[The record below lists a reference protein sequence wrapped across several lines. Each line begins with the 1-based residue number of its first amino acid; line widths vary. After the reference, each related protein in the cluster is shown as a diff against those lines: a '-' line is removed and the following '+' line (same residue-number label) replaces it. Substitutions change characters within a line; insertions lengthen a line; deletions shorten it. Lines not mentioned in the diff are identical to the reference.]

1 MKTVKKIFLD
11 DMKQLVSSFFIIVI
25 ILGIT
30 VIPALYAWLN
40 IYSNW
45 DPYGNTAGL
54 KIAFFSSDEGAT
66 VDGTTENV
74 GDELRKEIE
83 GNDAIHW
90 IFTDTEEQALSGVRS
105 GEYYAA
111 IVIEQDFSYRIL
123 NFFKAGVDKPAILF
137 YQNQKKNPVATKIS
151 DAVVEKIHKSLNKK
165 LTGVIVGEVF
175 DTANEVE
182 VSIESSGGIEGIV
195 TDMNDLNDEIKSYR
209 KSIDSIVAGNEVLL
223 DAIDEGKS
231 DAAQAGDRI
240 NSTRDSLD
248 ETGDE
253 ITMTE
258 LTLDY
263 YMDNV
268 KITMDTA
275 EGHLKSMETKLR
287 AGQLSGDVGKMGSAV
302 SSAAIDMNA
311 LLDDID
317 ALNRSVGS
325 TYIPSEEEINKVI
338 PTKEDIEESAKTC
351 HQASAELTSS
361 AAIMADLSKQLKDAD
376 NPENLENTYDELL
389 SALQTTAQV
398 TSSSAVAMRSAA
410 DAART
415 AADTVGGMEN
425 PDATKKNISN
435 EDWKNIQD
443 GLKQTAASMNASADA
458 MKDLANTTE
467 AEYEKVL
474 NNKDSTIAE
483 MSETLEEAVAL
494 TDSAATAMKQAAGY
508 ADQAGDAL
516 DKVAENYA
524 YYRQAA
530 GQIGSTL
537 TAYYNSLIALR
548 TQMNNAIATTAG
560 DTAVTDT
567 ALAEKEAAD
576 EIEGILKELSTTEY
590 TFENEIRPN
599 VNACLESLTEVV
611 DNITNLLNSLS
622 ATVSGMGNVFD
633 ALQISLTSAQD
644 SLTKTSDLLGLIS
657 DRLTEATE
665 KVEDVEHSQELTII
679 MNTLSGDPEKYSDFF
694 SEPVQIE
701 DNVIYPVENYGSAV
715 TPFYTTLSIWVGAL
729 VLAAILKT
737 KAKSSKYPGATQAQ
751 LYFGRYISYFILS
764 QAQTLVTVLGDLYYF
779 KVQCLNPFLFW
790 FACAFTSMVFS
801 LLIYS
806 LVLAFGDVG
815 KAIAVVMVVIQIA
828 GSSGTYPIELLPDFF
843 QKVYLFFPFP
853 YAINA
858 MRETIGGLYDGAFAL
873 YLLELS
879 IFIVVALVIGL
890 LIRKPFRKLNKF
902 MNRRM
907 EDSKLF

>member
-1 MKTVKKIFLD
+1 MKTVRKIFLD
-11 DMKQLVSSFFIIVI
+11 DLKQLVSSFFIIVI

-54 KIAFFSSDEGAT
+54 KIAFYSSDEGAT
-66 VDGTTENV
+66 VDGLTENV
-74 GDELRKEIE
+74 GDELKKEME

-90 IFTDTEEQALSGVRS
+90 VFTDSEEQALSGVRS

-111 IVIEQDFSYRIL
+111 IVIESDFSYRIL
-123 NFFKAGVDKPAILF
+123 NFFKAGVDKPSILF

-165 LTGVIVGEVF
+165 LTGVIVGQVF
-175 DTANEVE
+175 DTANSVE
-182 VSIESSGGIEGIV
+182 VSIESAGGIEGIV
-195 TDMNDLNDEIKSYR
+195 TDMQDLNGQILSYQ
-209 KSIDSIVAGNEVLL
+209 KTIDSVVAGNEVLL
-223 DAIDEGKS
+223 GAISEGKT
-231 DAAQAGDRI
+231 DAAQAGQRI
-240 NSTRDSLD
+240 DSTRASLD
-248 ETGDE
+248 ETGNQ
-253 ITMTE
+253 IQMTG

-317 ALNRSVGS
+317 ALNRSVGQ
-325 TYIPSEEEINKVI
+325 TYLPSEEEMNKVI
-338 PTKEDIEESAKTC
+338 PTKEDIEKSAKTC

-376 NPENLENTYDELL
+376 NQENLDNTYNELVDTL
-389 SALQTTAQV
+389 KTTAQV

-410 DAART
+410 T
-415 AADTVGGMEN
+415 AAQSTAETINEMSN
-425 PDATKKNISN
+425 PDPTGANISDD
-435 EDWKNIQD
+435 DWKTIQKGVSD
-443 GLKQTAASMNASADA
+443 TADSMSESATA
-458 MKDLANTTE
+458 LESLAATSE
-467 AEYEKVL
+467 AEYEKVRDS
-474 NNKDSTIAE
+474 KDSTEAQ
-483 MSETLEEAVAL
+483 MSEALEEAAAL
-494 TDSAATAMKQAAGY
+494 TDSASTAMKQASGY
-508 ADQAGDAL
+508 AEQAGDAL

-530 GQIGSTL
+530 NNIGSTL

-548 TQMNNAIATTAG
+548 TQLNNAIATTAG

-576 EIEGILKELSTTEY
+576 EIEAILKELKGTEY
-590 TFENEIRPN
+590 TFENDIRPN
-599 VNACLESLTEVV
+599 VDACLQSLTDVV
-611 DNITNLLNSLS
+611 GNISNLLNSLS
-622 ATVSGMGNVFD
+622 RTIAGMGNVFD
-633 ALQISLTSAQD
+633 ALQVSLTSAQD

-657 DRLTEATE
+657 DRLTEATG

-694 SEPVQIE
+694 SEPVQIT

-737 KAKSSKYPGATQAQ
+737 KAKSSKYPGATQTE
-751 LYFGRYISYFILS
+751 LFFGRYIIYFILS

-815 KAIAVVMVVIQIA
+815 KAIAVVAVVIQIA

-890 LIRKPFRKLNKF
+890 LIRKPFRRLNKF
-902 MNRRM
+902 MHRRM
-907 EDSKLF
+907 EDSRLF

>member
-105 GEYYAA
+105 GKYYAA

-275 EGHLKSMETKLR
+275 EGHLSSMQEKLR
-287 AGQLSGDVGKMGSAV
+287 QGKLSGDVGKMGAAGTCPPCRK
-302 SSAAIDMNA
+302 SSA
-311 LLDDID
+311 
-317 ALNRSVGS
+317 R
-325 TYIPSEEEINKVI
+325 
-338 PTKEDIEESAKTC
+338 
-351 HQASAELTSS
+351 AS
-361 AAIMADLSKQLKDAD
+361 
-376 NPENLENTYDELL
+376 
-389 SALQTTAQV
+389 
-398 TSSSAVAMRSAA
+398 
-410 DAART
+410 
-415 AADTVGGMEN
+415 
-425 PDATKKNISN
+425 
-435 EDWKNIQD
+435 
-443 GLKQTAASMNASADA
+443 
-458 MKDLANTTE
+458 
-467 AEYEKVL
+467 
-474 NNKDSTIAE
+474 
-483 MSETLEEAVAL
+483 
-494 TDSAATAMKQAAGY
+494 
-508 ADQAGDAL
+508 
-516 DKVAENYA
+516 
-524 YYRQAA
+524 
-530 GQIGSTL
+530 
-537 TAYYNSLIALR
+537 
-548 TQMNNAIATTAG
+548 
-560 DTAVTDT
+560 
-567 ALAEKEAAD
+567 
-576 EIEGILKELSTTEY
+576 
-590 TFENEIRPN
+590 
-599 VNACLESLTEVV
+599 
-611 DNITNLLNSLS
+611 
-622 ATVSGMGNVFD
+622 
-633 ALQISLTSAQD
+633 
-644 SLTKTSDLLGLIS
+644 
-657 DRLTEATE
+657 
-665 KVEDVEHSQELTII
+665 
-679 MNTLSGDPEKYSDFF
+679 
-694 SEPVQIE
+694 
-701 DNVIYPVENYGSAV
+701 
-715 TPFYTTLSIWVGAL
+715 
-729 VLAAILKT
+729 
-737 KAKSSKYPGATQAQ
+737 
-751 LYFGRYISYFILS
+751 
-764 QAQTLVTVLGDLYYF
+764 
-779 KVQCLNPFLFW
+779 
-790 FACAFTSMVFS
+790 
-801 LLIYS
+801 
-806 LVLAFGDVG
+806 
-815 KAIAVVMVVIQIA
+815 
-828 GSSGTYPIELLPDFF
+828 
-843 QKVYLFFPFP
+843 
-853 YAINA
+853 
-858 MRETIGGLYDGAFAL
+858 
-873 YLLELS
+873 
-879 IFIVVALVIGL
+879 
-890 LIRKPFRKLNKF
+890 
-902 MNRRM
+902 
-907 EDSKLF
+907 

>member
-105 GEYYAA
+105 GKYYAA

-165 LTGVIVGEVF
+165 LTGVIVGQVF
-175 DTANEVE
+175 DTANSVE
-182 VSIESSGGIEGIV
+182 VSIESAGGIEGIV
-195 TDMNDLNDEIKSYR
+195 TDMQDLNGQILSYQ
-209 KSIDSIVAGNEVLL
+209 KTIDSVVAGNEVLL
-223 DAIDEGKS
+223 GAISEGKT
-231 DAAQAGDRI
+231 DAAQAGQRI
-240 NSTRDSLD
+240 DSTRASLD
-248 ETGDE
+248 ETGNQ
-253 ITMTE
+253 IQMTG

-275 EGHLKSMETKLR
+275 EGHLSSMQEKLR
-287 AGQLSGDVGKMGSAV
+287 QGKLSGDVGKMGAAV
-302 SSAAIDMNA
+302 SSAALDMNA

-317 ALNRSVGS
+317 ALNRSVGQ
-325 TYIPSEEEINKVI
+325 TYLPSEEEMNKVI
-338 PTKEDIEESAKTC
+338 PTKEDIEKSAKTC

-376 NPENLENTYDELL
+376 NQENLDNTYNELVDTL
-389 SALQTTAQV
+389 KTTAQV

-410 DAART
+410 T
-415 AADTVGGMEN
+415 AAQSTAETINGMSK
-425 PDATKKNISN
+425 PDPTGANISDD
-435 EDWKNIQD
+435 DWKTIQKGVSD
-443 GLKQTAASMNASADA
+443 TADSMSESATA
-458 MKDLANTTE
+458 LESLAATSE
-467 AEYEKVL
+467 AEYEKVRDS
-474 NNKDSTIAE
+474 KDSTEAQ
-483 MSETLEEAVAL
+483 MSEALEEAAAL
-494 TDSAATAMKQAAGY
+494 TDSASTAMKQASGY
-508 ADQAGDAL
+508 AEQAGDAL

-530 GQIGSTL
+530 NNIGSTL

-548 TQMNNAIATTAG
+548 TQLNNAIATTAG

-576 EIEGILKELSTTEY
+576 EIEAILKELKGTEY
-590 TFENEIRPN
+590 TFENDIRPN
-599 VNACLESLTEVV
+599 VDACLQSLTDVV
-611 DNITNLLNSLS
+611 GNISNLLNSLS
-622 ATVSGMGNVFD
+622 RTIAGMGNVFD
-633 ALQISLTSAQD
+633 ALQVSLTSAQD

-657 DRLTEATE
+657 DRLTEATG

-694 SEPVQIE
+694 SEPVQIT

-737 KAKSSKYPGATQAQ
+737 KAKSSKYPGATQTE
-751 LYFGRYISYFILS
+751 LFFGRYIIYFILS

-815 KAIAVVMVVIQIA
+815 KAIAVVAVVIQIA

-890 LIRKPFRKLNKF
+890 LIRKPFRRLNKF
-902 MNRRM
+902 MHRRM
-907 EDSKLF
+907 EDSRLF